1 MPPRKSQRSRQT
13 IKNSALGTL
22 AHPNTYLTSWRDIE
36 MTEHEAP
43 QEAKK
48 SNTTRNIV
56 IAVVVLLF
64 LCCCCVAVSYGISS
78 TGILEEF
85 ANELNF

>member
-1 MPPRKSQRSRQT
+1 
-13 IKNSALGTL
+13 
-22 AHPNTYLTSWRDIE
+22 